1 MQSINSKYLI
11 NNAFALPGR
20 MCAIVLFPGCRCTL
34 PRAMR
39 SLPRRGAFLQGAVI
53 LFGGPPSSSR
63 RGAFIQGAFIL
74 CVAHPSY
81 ARTIIQF

>member
-1 MQSINSKYLI
+1 MGYRNCKYLI
-11 NNAFALPGR
+11 INAFALAGR
-20 MCAIVLFPGCRCTL
+20 MDAIVLFPGCRCTL

-39 SLPRRGAFLQGAVI
+39 SLP
-53 LFGGPPSSSR
+53 R

-81 ARTIIQF
+81 ARTIIQFNSDDWLIEK